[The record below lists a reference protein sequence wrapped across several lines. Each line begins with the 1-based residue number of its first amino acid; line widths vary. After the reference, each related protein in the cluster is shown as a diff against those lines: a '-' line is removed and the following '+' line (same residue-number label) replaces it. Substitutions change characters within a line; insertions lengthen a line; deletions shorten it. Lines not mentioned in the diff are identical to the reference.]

1 MKKIILIFFTFII
14 GVVIVGLAYGWFASA
29 GHTSNNSIKRVNDI
43 RYLQGYLAEYKTK
56 YGGYPETL
64 SALVPEFTSRLET
77 INQNYL
83 TSLCKDYSEYKYEPL
98 GKQTINEKTVVTDY
112 RLTYCL
118 DIATEQNGTSLAPGV
133 HTVKP

>member
-1 MKKIILIFFTFII
+1 VHAYSVKPAGG
-14 GVVIVGLAYGWFASA
+14 GVGVTTFASR
-29 GHTSNNSIKRVNDI
+29 TDLNR
-43 RYLQGYLAEYKTK
+43 KTA
-56 YGGYPETL
+56 T
-64 SALVPEFTSRLET
+64 TM
-77 INQNYL
+77 Q
-83 TSLCKDYSEYKYEPL
+83 SEYKYEPL